1 MRANMYAILLLLTLA
16 NAILLTSYFS
26 RDIRKHVLHRSHTT
40 PEDIINLLGHSESPS
55 ASVSELLKARSLANQ
70 RLRHTFNLTNTFVKA
85 ETDIHN
91 TFVGRMKDLIRAQR
105 RRGQWGEF
113 LHVARQAFACEL
125 NSYVPTEARFP
136 TAFPDFIQVL
146 TLRIIVVALL
156 DPDRDMESIDAEDL
170 RVSAT
175 LITKLWG
182 ISKLKKIS
190 SAVPLMN
197 ASCTSPDIDDLTT
210 LNYHLRRLLPDTEK
224 YPNPINFVIPT
235 WETLWRVVA
244 TCLAHVHENVEFRRV
259 FEELLEDPTSERFKT
274 TSFDSKLCADWI
286 ISETLRLHPP
296 SRHISRSFVIEQPP
310 FLQFVRALLP
320 RSVTDQLG
328 LAPLIRSEIA
338 DVEGI
343 HLSVGIWGADVLE
356 FSPRRWG
363 RYTNPSETPT
373 LFAFG
378 YGPLICIGKN
388 WAPMAAAL
396 IVGAIL
402 EGIEREELEIV
413 GTGIIGGRAGWLGWR
428 VQSREAFKT

>member
-1 MRANMYAILLLLTLA
+1 MYAILLLLTLA
-16 NAILLTSYFS
+16 GSIAILLTIYFFL
-26 RDIRKHVLHRSHTT
+26 DIHKHMLYRKYTT
-40 PEDIINLLGHSESPS
+40 PEEIINLLGHSESPS
-55 ASVSELLKARSLANQ
+55 SSISELLKARSLANR
-70 RLRHTFNLTNTFVKA
+70 RLRHTFNLTNTFVKP

-105 RRGQWGEF
+105 RRGQWVDF

-125 NSYVPTEARFP
+125 NSYVPTEKGFS
-136 TAFPDFIQVL
+136 TAFTDFIQVL

-156 DPDRDMESIDAEDL
+156 DPDRDIESIDAEDL
-170 RVSAT
+170 RVSAM

-182 ISKLKKIS
+182 ISKLKIS
-190 SAVPLMN
+190 STVPLMD
-197 ASCTSPDIDDLTT
+197 APCTSPDIDDLTT

-244 TCLAHVHENVEFRRV
+244 TCLAHVHENVEFRQV

-286 ISETLRLHPP
+286 VSETLRLHPP
-296 SRHISRSFVIEQPP
+296 SRHISRSFVVEQPP
-310 FLQFVRALLP
+310 FLQFVRTLLP
-320 RSVTDQLG
+320 RSVSDQLG

-343 HLSVGIWGADVLE
+343 HLSIGIWGADALE
-356 FSPRRWG
+356 FNPRRWA
-363 RYTNPSETPT
+363 RYTTSLEAPT

-413 GTGIIGGRAGWLGWR
+413 GTGIIGGRAGWIGWR
-428 VQSREAFKT
+428 VQSREAFKA